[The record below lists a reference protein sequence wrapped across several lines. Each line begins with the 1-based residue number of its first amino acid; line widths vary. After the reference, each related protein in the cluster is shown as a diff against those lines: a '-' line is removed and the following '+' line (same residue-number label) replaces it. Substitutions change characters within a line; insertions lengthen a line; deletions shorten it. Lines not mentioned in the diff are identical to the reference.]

1 MPQQMMPVTLPD
13 ESLIELLRMAQPLPA
28 ADRSTFLER
37 VAVRLAN
44 MQPDT
49 IGVGSIARVAAEEQH
64 KLLVPIADDWTNPPK
79 WSRTG
84 PGRPK
89 GSKNG
94 TNGHG

>member
-1 MPQQMMPVTLPD
+1 MMPVPLPD
-13 ESLIELLRMAQPLPA
+13 ESLIELLRMAQPLPQ

-37 VAVRLAN
+37 VAVRLA
-44 MQPDT
+44 
-49 IGVGSIARVAAEEQH
+49 H